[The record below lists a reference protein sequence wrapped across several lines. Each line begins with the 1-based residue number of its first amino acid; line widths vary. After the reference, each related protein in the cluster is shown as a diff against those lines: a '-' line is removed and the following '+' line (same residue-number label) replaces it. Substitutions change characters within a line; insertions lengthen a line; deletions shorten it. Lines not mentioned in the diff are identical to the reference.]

1 MDKHKRLLAISLIGL
16 GLLIILGQWL
26 NYFTIAAIAILGY
39 GIYKIRSGDEVKT
52 GYIFMAIGGGM
63 ILLGHLMV
71 VVAILMIS
79 LGLYYAKMKKMHP
92 QGNHVQ
98 KQNITA
104 NVHWDRDPWTLRTT
118 SMWHVLGELNVDLSL
133 AMVEGQENVLMFQG
147 IVGDVDLNVSEDY
160 GVEIEAFVL
169 FGQIDCNEQKETG
182 MLNRIYW
189 KSPNYEHRDQ
199 KVKII
204 ISYLVGNV
212 DIHLN

>member
-1 MDKHKRLLAISLIGL
+1 M
-16 GLLIILGQWL
+16 
-26 NYFTIAAIAILGY
+26 
-39 GIYKIRSGDEVKT
+39 
-52 GYIFMAIGGGM
+52 
-63 ILLGHLMV
+63 
-71 VVAILMIS
+71 
-79 LGLYYAKMKKMHP
+79 
-92 QGNHVQ
+92 
-98 KQNITA
+98 
-104 NVHWDRDPWTLRTT
+104 
-118 SMWHVLGELNVDLSL
+118 
-133 AMVEGQENVLMFQG
+133 
-147 IVGDVDLNVSEDY
+147 SEDY